1 MSRLNRL
8 SQWSG
13 LALAHLVH
21 LRLWGPAPPRRE
33 TDGRGDCPRG
43 EGRGGGTGQVIHA
56 PGRRNVQPGHDT
68 RVPDYR
74 TIGKTQSR
82 AAPRPCPPSTW
93 AAAGSVSWPIGPLG
107 PPPLLPVCPSR
118 LFRLSRLAHRRHH
131 ARKFAAAMAVA
142 SGGGERRS
150 VGRSVLSRRR
160 HVPDFEVRRAARDCT
175 LSLLFGGTAEQRRSA
190 RRRDAAT
197 RAVWRGGGGACLP
210 PPRRA
215 RWAQDGGTGRRGRT
229 TGRGPR
235 RMRTSTA
242 ASLFPSLSK
251 FR

>member
-1 MSRLNRL
+1 M
-8 SQWSG
+8 
-13 LALAHLVH
+13 
-21 LRLWGPAPPRRE
+21 
-33 TDGRGDCPRG
+33 
-43 EGRGGGTGQVIHA
+43 IHA

-118 LFRLSRLAHRRHH
+118 LFRLSCLAHRRRH

-210 PPRRA
+210 PPPRRA
-215 RWAQDGGTGRRGRT
+215 RWAPDGWATG
-229 TGRGPR
+229 GPR
-235 RMRTSTA
+235 AQRNA
-242 ASLFPSLSK
+242 HYFPCSLSLSLPLEVPLGVTVHDCVGSGRVIRSSQRGGK
-251 FR
+251 SEAR